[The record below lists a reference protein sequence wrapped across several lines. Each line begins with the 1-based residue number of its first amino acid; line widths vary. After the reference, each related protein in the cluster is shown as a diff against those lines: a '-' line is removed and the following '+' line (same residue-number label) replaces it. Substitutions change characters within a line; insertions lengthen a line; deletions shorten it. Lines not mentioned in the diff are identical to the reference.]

1 MVSPCVCLFAASRAG
16 RLGGKWFPWAAGIA
30 AGAAAA
36 RVPGLGLRSV
46 RNFCFAV
53 YSPSMSLHA
62 CSLQHQGT
70 CSIGIMQA
78 FKQIARI
85 IAEAILSYFTW
96 KLAVTLKGSV
106 Q

>member
-1 MVSPCVCLFAASRAG
+1 
-16 RLGGKWFPWAAGIA
+16 
-30 AGAAAA
+30 
-36 RVPGLGLRSV
+36 
-46 RNFCFAV
+46 
-53 YSPSMSLHA
+53 MSLHA